1 MKGDPVK
8 ISITSFR
15 IYFPVVIAVL
25 AVVGLTYNAQVQS
38 TETVDLYVPENGL
51 NWLAFND
58 GMDKA
63 LEENKPIIVDVF
75 ADWCQPCKMMDKE
88 IYANE
93 KIIEYLNKNF
103 IAIKV
108 DGESENKIKFDEKE
122 YSEREWSMNMSVMA
136 YPTTMFFEPG
146 GKQITRLEG
155 ALLDVPLFLDILEYV
170 KLNPSYESITKA
182 VDFDTWRKSKGEQ
195 N

>member
-1 MKGDPVK
+1 VNSSKK
-8 ISITSFR
+8 SFR
-15 IYFPVVIAVL
+15 IYVPLVIAAL

-38 TETVDLYVPENGL
+38 TESGNTYVSGDGL

-58 GMDKA
+58 GMEKA
-63 LEENKPIIVDVF
+63 KKENKPIIVDVF

-93 KIIEYLNKNF
+93 KIIDYLNDNF
-103 IAIKV
+103 VAIKV
-108 DGESENKIKFDEKE
+108 DGESESMINFDAKE
-122 YSEREWSMNMSVMA
+122 YSEREWSMNMNVMA

-146 GKQITRLEG
+146 GKHITRLEG
-155 ALLDVPLFLDILEYV
+155 ALLDVPLFLDVLEYIT
-170 KLNPSYESITKA
+170 LNPSYDKITNA
-182 VDFDTWRKSKGEQ
+182 VDFDSWRKSKGDD

>member
-1 MKGDPVK
+1 MK
-8 ISITSFR
+8 SSFKSYR
-15 IYFPVVIAVL
+15 IYIPLVIVAL

-136 YPTTMFFEPG
+136 YPTTMFFGPG
-146 GKQITRLEG
+146 GKHITRLEG
-155 ALLDVPLFLDILEYV
+155 ALLDVPLFLDILEYIT
-170 KLNPSYESITKA
+170 LHPSYELITKA
-182 VDFDTWRKSKGEQ
+182 VDFDTWRKNKSGE

>member
-1 MKGDPVK
+1 MK
-8 ISITSFR
+8 SSFKSYR
-15 IYFPVVIAVL
+15 IYIPLVIVAL

-75 ADWCQPCKMMDKE
+75 ADWCQPCKMMDEK

-136 YPTTMFFEPG
+136 YPTTMFFDPG
-146 GKQITRLEG
+146 GKHITRLEG
-155 ALLDVPLFLDILEYV
+155 ALLDVPLFLDILEYIT
-170 KLNPSYESITKA
+170 LHPSYELITKA
-182 VDFDTWRKSKGEQ
+182 VDFDTWRKNKSGE